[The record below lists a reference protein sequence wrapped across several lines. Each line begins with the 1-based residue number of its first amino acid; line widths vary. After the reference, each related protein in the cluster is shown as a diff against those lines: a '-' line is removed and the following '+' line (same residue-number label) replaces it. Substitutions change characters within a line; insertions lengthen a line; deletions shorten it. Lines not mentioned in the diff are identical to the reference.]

1 MRYNADGIDKV
12 LLSEVYDDF
21 CLLDTR
27 EYTLKTPY
35 EDLYRF
41 CKYKN
46 KSFDEFFELY
56 LMRKSVWKDMD
67 VFDKHMK
74 KLIFRFFYLLSAFY
88 KNERV
93 LRKRAKLY
101 WKNENARRSF
111 SDAVMYYDIAKR
123 YKDDEKFDVFY
134 RLLKWNRLYLM
145 FE

>member
-74 KLIFRFFYLLSAFY
+74 NLIFRFLYLTSAFY
-88 KNERV
+88 KNERI
-93 LRKRAKLY
+93 LRKQAKLY
-101 WKNENARRSF
+101 WKNENVRKSF
-111 SDAVMYYDIAKR
+111 SDAIVYYDIAKR
-123 YKDDEKFDVFY
+123 YRNDEKFDVFY
-134 RLLKWNRLYLM
+134 RLLKWNRLYLS